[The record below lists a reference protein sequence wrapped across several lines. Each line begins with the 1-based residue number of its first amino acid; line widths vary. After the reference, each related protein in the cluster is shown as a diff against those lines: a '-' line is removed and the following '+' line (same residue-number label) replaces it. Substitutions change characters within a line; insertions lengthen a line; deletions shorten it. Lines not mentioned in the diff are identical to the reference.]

1 VTDRPPQA
9 RRSSSRSAALPTGET
24 VGTYAGYADAQAA
37 VERLARHDFPLR
49 SVAIVGSDLKTVE
62 QVTGKRSYGRAA
74 LAGALSGLWL
84 GLFFG
89 LLLVLLSPT
98 TTTPLFFGAAALI
111 GAGFGL
117 FFNIAVYSINRRRRD
132 FTSVMQVVASSYSVI
147 VEGEHANRARNLL
160 ESPEER

>member
-1 VTDRPPQA
+1 MTDRPPQS
-9 RRSSSRSAALPTGET
+9 RRASSRFAALPTGDT
-24 VGTYAGYADAQAA
+24 VGTYEGYADAQAA
-37 VERLARHDFPLR
+37 VERLAQSDFPLK
-49 SVAIVGSDLKTVE
+49 SVSIVGSDLKTVE
-62 QVTGKRSYGRAA
+62 QVTGRRSYGRAA

-98 TTTPLFFGAAALI
+98 TTTPLFIGAAALI

-132 FTSVMQVVASSYSVI
+132 FTSVMQVVASTYSVI
-147 VEGEHANRARNLL
+147 VEAGDAARARTIL
-160 ESPEER
+160 ESPEEH

>member
-1 VTDRPPQA
+1 M
-9 RRSSSRSAALPTGET
+9 PTGDT
-24 VGTYAGYADAQAA
+24 VGTYEGYAEAQAA
-37 VERLARHDFPLR
+37 VERLAQSDFPLK
-49 SVAIVGSDLKTVE
+49 SVSIIGSDLKTVE

-98 TTTPLFFGAAALI
+98 TTSALFLGAAALI

-117 FFNIAVYSINRRRRD
+117 FFNIAAYSINRRRRD
-132 FTSVMQVVASSYSVI
+132 FTSVMQVIATSYSVI
-147 VEGEHANRARNLL
+147 VEPEHANRARNIL